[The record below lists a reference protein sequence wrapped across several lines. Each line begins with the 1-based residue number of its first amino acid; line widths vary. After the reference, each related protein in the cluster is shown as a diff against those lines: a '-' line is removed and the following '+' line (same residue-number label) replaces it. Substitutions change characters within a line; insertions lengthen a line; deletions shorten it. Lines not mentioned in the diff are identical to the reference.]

1 MDERCKLAHG
11 NLLAGICP
19 WSSRVVTNGV
29 AEGDTLGGK
38 SADVD
43 SLDVAV
49 SKVRSLRQLVADTGP
64 LDFRQAARFAEEI
77 ARQLTTIHKIAPFHG
92 AVSPENVFIDDSGRA
107 QLGPGVY
114 ARVGNLSDVI
124 GRSAVIEEMVDA
136 AGAADYLAPE
146 QVLCSASADQRIDMY
161 SLGCTLYFMLIGR
174 PPFGEGSISERLL
187 KHQTADPA
195 PILSLRSDV
204 PQALANVCQKMMAK
218 KPSDRY
224 SCADDLAAALAHFQS

>member
-1 MDERCKLAHG
+1 MDERCQLAHG
-11 NLLAGICP
+11 KLLAGTCP
-19 WSSRVVTNGV
+19 WCGRVVTNGV
-29 AEGDTLGGK
+29 AEGDPLGGK
-38 SADVD
+38 FADVD

-77 ARQLTTIHKIAPFHG
+77 ARQLTAIHKIAPFHG

-114 ARVGNLSDVI
+114 AQADVI

-136 AGAADYLAPE
+136 AGVADYLAPE
-146 QVLCSASADQRIDMY
+146 QALYATSADKRIDMY
-161 SLGCTLYFMLIGR
+161 SLGCTLHFMLIGR

-187 KHQTADPA
+187 KHQTADPE
-195 PILSLRSDV
+195 PIISLRSDV
-204 PQALANVCQKMMAK
+204 PQELAHVCQKMMAK

-224 SCADDLAAALAHFQS
+224 SCADDLAAALAHFRS